1 MYDDYVD
8 AGFNVYYLSGD
19 AGFGA
24 PDNKDGKNWKNPRET
39 WTEYLAKGYYEKAA
53 AVADKIVFTDYYF
66 YRMIEAY
73 NGSRADGG
81 QLIGSGAY
89 DMFSTQAALEAA
101 VKARLQ
107 TYYQAENFYGL
118 ILRDEPTYKHFTT
131 YGLVYKAIKK
141 AAAELGMDYI
151 YIHCNLLPMTTGL
164 SAASSNFDPSYDG
177 VTVGLKE
184 AYTSYIEGFITAT
197 GCDRLSVDEYP
208 FRTAPTNFR
217 IGYYSGLQLLA
228 EICKTNGV
236 ELTYI
241 MQCCGRTTDNPYSEM
256 TLGDMY
262 LQVYSSLGFGVSN
275 LGFYTFTQGTVNQN
289 DSYCMVDNE
298 GNLNPSYTYAQTVL
312 LEVLAMDDVL
322 LSYEYQGANIVN
334 ADKYATQYLDTN
346 VNGYFGFDNTYA
358 FNQLESVSV
367 AEEDGEPVLVTEGK
381 DEENGLYMYMIQN
394 AIADCYV
401 GEGANQEDGTAV
413 VTLNFGNTTCI
424 AVYEGGELRYENIL
438 DGTFSVTLENGRA
451 IFIIPLN

>member
-1 MYDDYVD
+1 M
-8 AGFNVYYLSGD
+8 YYLSGD
-19 AGFGA
+19 AGFGYE
-24 PDNKDGKNWKNPRET
+24 DNKDGKNWKNPSET

-53 AVADKIVFTDYYF
+53 AVADKIVFNDYYF

-73 NGSRADGG
+73 NGSRTDGG
-81 QLIGSGAY
+81 QLVGSGAY

-101 VKARLQ
+101 VKARLA

-118 ILRDEPTYKHFTT
+118 ILRDEPTYKHFTS
-131 YGLVYKAIKK
+131 YGLVYRAIKK
-141 AAAELGMDYI
+141 AAAELGMEDI

-164 SAASSNFDPSYDG
+164 SAVSTNFDPAYGTTDEETG
-177 VTVGLKE
+177 LTVGLKE
-184 AYTSYIEGFITAT
+184 AYTSYVTNFITAT

-228 EICKTNGV
+228 SICKTNGV

-241 MQCCGRTTDNPYSEM
+241 MQACGRTTDNPYSAM

-262 LQVYSSLGFGVSN
+262 LQIYSSLGFGVSN
-275 LGFYTFTQGTVNQN
+275 LGFYTFAQGTANQN

-298 GNLNPSYTYAQTVL
+298 GNLNAAYTYVQTVL
-312 LEVLAMDDVL
+312 SEILAMDDVL
-322 LSYEYQGANIVN
+322 LSYEYQGARIFN

-346 VNGYFGFDNTYA
+346 VNGYFGFDNAYA
-358 FNQLESVSV
+358 FNQLESVTV
-367 AEEDGEPVLVTEGK
+367 AEEDGEPVLVTEGL

-394 AIADCYV
+394 VIAECYV
-401 GEGANQEDGTAV
+401 GESENQEDGTV
-413 VTLNFGNTTCI
+413 QVTLDFGNTTCV

-438 DGTFSVTLENGRA
+438 DGTFTTTLENGRA
-451 IFIIPLN
+451 IFVIPLN